1 MHFAE
6 ANAFQFKA
14 VFTIEFE
21 VKCMKNKKTIF
32 IIITSILCVAIAVV
46 IIVCCVDWN
55 TNHTHQY
62 RTVTT
67 PATCLEEGQA
77 KEVCD
82 CGDVKG
88 EVVPIP
94 ALGHDYVDGV
104 CSRCQKTQTTFEVKK
119 VEFLVGKNIV
129 DQYEAEVFCEDFK
142 ISALINDGADLTDC
156 IEPKITWTFEGDA
169 YGSSITQDGVLSL
182 ADFIGNI
189 TIRVTVEST
198 NIISA
203 TLPIS
208 VISGSTTINSISVT
222 TNEGYTQSYIEGDK
236 FDANSIA
243 IWGEYPNGVVRIY
256 DYTIEDTLLTPD
268 MTEFVIE
275 YDGLV
280 TELPIVVS
288 HKTLKSIEIVTEA
301 TKKEYLEG
309 QPFVKDGLVVRANF
323 ENSSEIITDFIVDET
338 TELAIGT
345 EGVPISY
352 THNGVTKIATHSV
365 TVIPKKLMSISVDAS
380 KVRTIYTQGNT
391 FNPKG
396 LIVKAEFETFGEIEI
411 SDYTYTQDVLTIETT
426 HVVISYT
433 VADTTKTEQIAIEVV
448 KPYTEISQ
456 VKVLSPSDISILWS
470 YSYMTDSGIQVID
483 NTAYEA
489 NSLVYD
495 KVNGLYDIPLGAV
508 VTATIRNPSVVN
520 VALNGLEQTVNY
532 DEKTITWTMGS
543 ADLVVIKSIEMSG
556 SHSVIRFAGQDNE
569 QSFLYEGTWNGC
581 LTTDDL
587 QRLALVFADTDDFY
601 HTYIVDGVVLRYEDL
616 TNTIFDLDSV
626 VTVVKN
632 SISINAKEIILHLG
646 NDASYSIFASGSISV
661 QDLPVFTKSGYN
673 YGGWALSVDGER
685 VTDEELLTYLSQ
697 NQGVYNL
704 YIIWIKETVDYSNK
718 YINPED
724 DSPTFVTGTVTGS
737 GSSGGATLLPV
748 IPGTGGGTIGGSNTG
763 SQVIVSVKFVGT
775 WEYSVSQEGQTLVCS
790 VTFNADGSFEYK
802 VIHNEIVKSTYTG
815 AYRLSNDS
823 ITVLFVETTMN
834 IPLPDI
840 DDFNFTLGENS
851 VLANIIIAEEDSLI
865 FSPCELTKATSNDDN
880 NSFEVC

>member
-1 MHFAE
+1 
-6 ANAFQFKA
+6 
-14 VFTIEFE
+14 
-21 VKCMKNKKTIF
+21 MKNKKLLF
-32 IIITSILCVAIAVV
+32 IIIASILCVAIAVV
-46 IIVCCVDWN
+46 MTACCVDWN
-55 TNHTHQY
+55 NEPSNNGPSDSDHTHQY
-62 RTVTT
+62 KTVTT
-67 PATCLEEGQA
+67 SATCLEEGQI

-82 CGDVKG
+82 CGDVKS

-94 ALGHDYVDGV
+94 ALGHDYVEGV
-104 CSRCQKTQTTFEVKK
+104 CSRCQKTQTAFEVKK
-119 VEFLVGKNIV
+119 VEFVVDENVV
-129 DQYEAEVFCEDFK
+129 DQYSAEVFCEDFK
-142 ISALINDGADLTDC
+142 LSVRINEGADLTDH
-156 IEPKITWTFEGDA
+156 IEPKISWTFEGDA

-189 TIRVTVEST
+189 TLRVTVESDNT
-198 NIISA
+198 ISA

-208 VISGSTTINSISVT
+208 VVPGSTTINSISVT

-243 IWGEYPNGVVRIY
+243 VWGEYQNGVVRIY
-256 DYTIEDTLLTPD
+256 DYTINETLLTPD

-275 YDGLV
+275 YDDLV
-280 TELPIVVS
+280 TELPIVVG
-288 HKTLKSIEIVTEA
+288 HKTLQSIEIVTEA

-309 QPFVKDGLVVRANF
+309 QSFVKDGLVIRVNF
-323 ENSSEIITDFIVDET
+323 ENSSELVTNFTVDDT

-345 EGVPISY
+345 EGVLISY
-352 THNGVTKIATHSV
+352 THNGVTKTATQPI
-365 TVIPKKLMSISVDAS
+365 TVIPKKLLSISVDAS

-396 LIVKAEFETFGEIEI
+396 LIVKANFEAFGEIEI
-411 SDYTYTQDVLTIETT
+411 SDYTYTQDVLTTETT
-426 HVVISYT
+426 HVMISYT
-433 VADTTKTEQIAIEVV
+433 VADTTKTEQIAIEVA

-569 QSFLYEGTWNGC
+569 QSFLYEGMWNGC

-601 HTYIVDGVVLRYEDL
+601 HTYIVDGAVLRYEDL
-616 TNTIFDLDSV
+616 TNTIFNLNSV

-632 SISINAKEIILHLG
+632 TISVDAKEIILHLG
-646 NDASYSIFASGSISV
+646 EDATYSIFASESITV
-661 QDLPVFTKSGYN
+661 QDLPVFTKAGYN
-673 YGGWALSVDGER
+673 YAGWSLSAEGER
-685 VTDEELLTYLSQ
+685 VTDKDLLAYLSQ
-697 NQGVYNL
+697 NQGAYNL

-737 GSSGGATLLPV
+737 GSSGGATILPV
-748 IPGTGGGTIGGSNTG
+748 VPGAGGGSTIIGGTGMG

-775 WEYSVSQEGQTLVCS
+775 WEYVVSQGDQTLECN

-802 VIHNEIVKSTYTG
+802 VVFNDEVNCLYTG
-815 AYRLSNDS
+815 TYRLSDDS
-823 ITVLFVETTMN
+823 ITVLSVETTLS

-840 DDFNFTLGENS
+840 GDFNFSLGENII
-851 VLANIIIAEEDSLI
+851 LANIIIAEEDSLV
-865 FSPCELTKATSNDDN
+865 FSSCELTKASSSTNTPGILI
-880 NSFEVC
+880 